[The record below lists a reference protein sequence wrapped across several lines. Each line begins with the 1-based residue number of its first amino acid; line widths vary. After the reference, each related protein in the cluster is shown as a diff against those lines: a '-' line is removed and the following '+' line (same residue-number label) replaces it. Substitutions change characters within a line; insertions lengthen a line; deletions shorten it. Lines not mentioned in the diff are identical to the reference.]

1 MSRWKRTFQ
10 NACTL
15 LGSYTPF
22 FLDTLIVCVFPLYI
36 RFDKKKKKI
45 RVESF
50 GETDHVEIKRGFF
63 AIHLRLNSRI
73 RVSPAIEKG
82 NK

>member
-1 MSRWKRTFQ
+1 MEKDVSECMHSIRVLYTF
-10 NACTL
+10 
-15 LGSYTPF
+15 LGHSHC
-22 FLDTLIVCVFPLYI
+22 VCVSFVEGSI
-36 RFDKKKKKI
+36 RKKKK
-45 RVESF
+45 RVESWF

-63 AIHLRLNSRI
+63 AIHLSLNSRI

>member
-1 MSRWKRTFQ
+1 MH
-10 NACTL
+10 AL
-15 LGSYTPF
+15 YYSYTPF

-36 RFDKKKKKI
+36 RFDKKKKRYASNRDSAKH
-45 RVESF
+45 
-50 GETDHVEIKRGFF
+50 DHVEIKRGFF

>member
-1 MSRWKRTFQ
+1 M
-10 NACTL
+10 
-15 LGSYTPF
+15 Y
-22 FLDTLIVCVFPLYI
+22 VFPLYI
-36 RFDKKKKKI
+36 RFDKKKKKKI
-45 RVESF
+45 RVESWF